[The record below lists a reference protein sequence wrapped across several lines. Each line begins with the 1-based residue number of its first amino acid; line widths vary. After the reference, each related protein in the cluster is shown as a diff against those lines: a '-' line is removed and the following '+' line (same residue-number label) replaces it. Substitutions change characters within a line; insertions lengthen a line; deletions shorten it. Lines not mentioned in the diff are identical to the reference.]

1 MAAPTT
7 PAPILPRSVAPAPDA
22 PRKTRRGRV
31 IALLL
36 VPLLGAGA
44 GYGAVAMGFMGGGPG
59 ARTGAE
65 EPEVHAED
73 VAFVA
78 LPPIVVNLTGPGAG
92 GRMLRFAA
100 QVETTPDHLHALE
113 AVVPRLV
120 DVLNGYLRALAPSD
134 LDGPQALIG
143 LRAQMLRRVQVVA
156 GPGLARDLLV
166 MEFVIN

>member
-1 MAAPTT
+1 MAT
-7 PAPILPRSVAPAPDA
+7 PAPADA
-22 PRKTRRGRV
+22 PPKKGKGKL

-44 GYGAVAMGFMGGGPG
+44 GFGAVAMGLVGGE
-59 ARTGAE
+59 AAE

-78 LPPIVVNLTGPGAG
+78 LPPLVVNLTGPGAD

-100 QVETTPDHLHALE
+100 QVETTPEHLHALE

-120 DVLNGYLRALAPSD
+120 DVLNGYLRALSPAD

-156 GPGLARDLLV
+156 GPDLARDLLV